1 MTLQE
6 LNQTGEKWAYRIL
19 VGLFVSFIIILPI
32 QYNYIMHGKDR
43 DFTAL
48 TPSQKEQYVALERQY
63 WDVKNT
69 EAEIVKY
76 PGESHSM
83 GYGEAISK
91 ASQTHYQLTQIE
103 QTLPHTSWALKF
115 YQTVGAINE

>member
-1 MTLQE
+1 MTIKT

-19 VGLFVSFIIILPI
+19 VAAFISLVVIGPI
-32 QYNYIMHGKDR
+32 QYNYIMHKNDR

-48 TPSQKEQYVALERQY
+48 TPAQKEQYVALERQY
-63 WDVKNT
+63 WDLKNA

-91 ASQTHYQLTQIE
+91 ASDTHYQLTQIE
-103 QTLPHTSWALKF
+103 QTLPHTSWAKKF
-115 YQTVGAINE
+115 YETIGAINE